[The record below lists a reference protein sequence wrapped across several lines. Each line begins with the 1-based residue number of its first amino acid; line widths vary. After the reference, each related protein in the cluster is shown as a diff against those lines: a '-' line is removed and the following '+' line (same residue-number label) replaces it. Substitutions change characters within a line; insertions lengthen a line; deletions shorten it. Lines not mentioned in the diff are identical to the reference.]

1 MVIYGNFGSTIV
13 GKKIKPIKG
22 VKGQLGPRPIT
33 RANRLQ
39 LKQFNLT
46 VKVIYICPQG
56 LLNLLNDSVFFL
68 KRNKAAK
75 YIVYCKRNFPSF
87 SIMKV
92 Y

>member
-46 VKVIYICPQG
+46 VKVIYICP
-56 LLNLLNDSVFFL
+56 
-68 KRNKAAK
+68 
-75 YIVYCKRNFPSF
+75 
-87 SIMKV
+87 KV
-92 Y
+92 YLIF